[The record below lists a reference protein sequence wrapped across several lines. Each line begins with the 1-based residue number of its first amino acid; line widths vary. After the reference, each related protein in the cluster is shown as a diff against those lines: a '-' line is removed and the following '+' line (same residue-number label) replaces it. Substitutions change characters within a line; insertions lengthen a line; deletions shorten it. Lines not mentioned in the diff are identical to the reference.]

1 MADVLPRVW
10 PLYGAAATMS
20 VGFSAIASSAP
31 VIQHAQGVSDR
42 GLSLAGALASAG
54 AIVGAFVVGTRPVSR
69 RTLVLGLLTLVG
81 TALLGGAIVAN
92 DTVLAPW
99 WRVADGVALG
109 ACLVACE
116 TLLLF
121 TVDAPR
127 RARAL
132 AIYSLSTAIGWAV
145 GPWVSSS
152 LVGMAP
158 AGAWPFFLAAVA
170 GGAATATLLVGAPA
184 RTALVPP
191 TMATN
196 TPGTPDT
203 TTVSFITVWRRNLVP
218 CFTTLHFGA
227 FQATLLVVFP
237 LHLLQAGAG
246 ANAAVSVVGAFAA
259 GACLFTLPNAWLGQR
274 LPTVV
279 VMAGLCVVGGI
290 AVAGV
295 GVLPLVGPQGTVI
308 RTGLAFV
315 VGGTLATLSP
325 LSLLIQVNTNSQAL
339 LPRAN
344 ALYNAHY
351 AVGMLLGPLLLLLLI
366 GHTDTAV
373 VVMTMGC
380 LWVVHAAFV
389 LLFAPPT
396 VTEST

>member
-1 MADVLPRVW
+1 MAEVLPRVW

-54 AIVGAFVVGTRPVSR
+54 AIVGAFVVGSGTVSR

-81 TALLGGAIVAN
+81 TALLGGAVVASG
-92 DTVLAPW
+92 TVLAPW

-152 LVGMAP
+152 MVGVAP
-158 AGAWPFFLAAVA
+158 GGAWPFFLAAVA
-170 GGAATATLLVGAPA
+170 GGAATATLLVGSPA
-184 RTALVPP
+184 DP
-191 TMATN
+191 TVKPSPAAVA
-196 TPGTPDT
+196 
-203 TTVSFITVWRRNLVP
+203 TTVPFATVWRRNLVP

-290 AVAGV
+290 AVVGV
-295 GVLPLVGPQGTVI
+295 GVLPLVGPQGTII

-325 LSLLIQVNTNSQAL
+325 LSLLMQVNTNSQAL

-351 AVGMLLGPLLLLLLI
+351 AIGMLLGPLLLLVLI

-373 VVMTMGC
+373 VVMAMGC
-380 LWVVHAAFV
+380 LWLVHAVFV
-389 LLFAPPT
+389 LLFAQPT